1 MSEGCGEKKE
11 VAAAIVVVV
20 VVVEVVSL
28 SYQPWLF

>member
-1 MSEGCGEKKE
+1 MSEGCGEKKQ